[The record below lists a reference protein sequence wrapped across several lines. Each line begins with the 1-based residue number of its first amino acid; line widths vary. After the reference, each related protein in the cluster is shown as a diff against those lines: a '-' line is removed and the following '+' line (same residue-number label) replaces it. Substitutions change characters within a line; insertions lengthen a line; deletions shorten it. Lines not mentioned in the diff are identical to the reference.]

1 MAAKIKKGDRVIVTA
16 GRDKGKR
23 GEVRQVMPEESRAI
37 VAGVNLVR
45 RHTRQTAQT
54 EGGIISKESTIHL
67 SNLAILDPKTG
78 KPTRVGFKILDDGR
92 KVRVAKAFRRL
103 DRWLRRRAEKATRAP
118 SPARPTSRPPRAA
131 RRTRPRAAKEA
142 KGKARAGK
150 LAPKSPAAGA
160 VKAAPKDYVAR
171 LKKLYR
177 DEIVPKLTKEFGY
190 KNPLEVPRLDKIV
203 LNMGVGEAVND
214 TKKVTSAAAD
224 LALIA
229 GQKPVVTRA
238 RKAISTFKVRENMPI
253 GAKVTLRRTRM
264 YEFLDR
270 LVTVALPRV
279 RDFRGLD
286 PKSFDGRGNYAL
298 GVKEHIIFPEID
310 YDKAEAQLG
319 LDIVVCTTAKTD
331 AEAQALLRAFNF
343 PFRQ

>member
-1 MAAKIKKGDRVIVTA
+1 MAETKGEKGAKADKGAKPGKTEKPVAKGGKADAAASAAAKD
-16 GRDKGKR
+16 
-23 GEVRQVMPEESRAI
+23 
-37 VAGVNLVR
+37 
-45 RHTRQTAQT
+45 
-54 EGGIISKESTIHL
+54 
-67 SNLAILDPKTG
+67 
-78 KPTRVGFKILDDGR
+78 
-92 KVRVAKAFRRL
+92 
-103 DRWLRRRAEKATRAP
+103 
-118 SPARPTSRPPRAA
+118 
-131 RRTRPRAAKEA
+131 A
-142 KGKARAGK
+142 KGKPQARKEGGAET
-150 LAPKSPAAGA
+150 AAAGA

-190 KNPLEVPRLDKIV
+190 KNALEVPRLDKIV

-253 GAKVTLRRTRM
+253 GAKVTLRQTRM

-298 GVKEHIIFPEID
+298 GIKEHIIFPEID
-310 YDKAEAQLG
+310 YDKAEAMLG
-319 LDIVVCTTAKTD
+319 LDVVVCTTAKTD
-331 AEAQALLRAFNF
+331 AEARALLRAFNF